1 MMETDTFTFLRS
13 LPEDGLRELARA
25 CREERFESGAVVFRE
40 GDAADCLYIIVEGEI
55 IAHLGRG
62 SIFGEMALVDRMPRS
77 ATIIPRL
84 PLG

>member
-1 MMETDTFTFLRS
+1 M
-13 LPEDGLRELARA
+13 
-25 CREERFESGAVVFRE
+25 VFRE

-84 PLG
+84 PLR

>member
-1 MMETDTFTFLRS
+1 
-13 LPEDGLRELARA
+13 
-25 CREERFESGAVVFRE
+25 VVFRE
-40 GDAADCLYIIVEGEI
+40 GDAADCLYIIVEAEI